1 MPVNQ
6 NTLRTSIFTLL
17 LVLSSLT
24 VFGQSVD
31 LQVVAMPGDGIYT
44 LLRRHGL
51 NPSEHL
57 SRFVEINKERFGKD
71 NGLIAGKEYTL
82 PALTAPETAAA
93 STTSIEVKTNGSKVS
108 GPAASAPETSVA
120 PAANTKR
127 IFEMPLFG
135 EKYARVEVKDQKLE
149 GAVYYLSSG
158 HGGPDPGAVGKYG
171 SYDVAE
177 DEYAYDVTIRLA
189 RVLMEHGATVY
200 MVIQDP
206 NDGIRDEGVLKM
218 DRDEVGYGGKVIP
231 LNQSARLRQRTEI
244 VNSLYPKHKGAY
256 QRMLAIHVDS
266 RSESQNIDVF
276 FYHHENSKDGEK
288 LAKNIHQ
295 TFTSKYKRY
304 QPNRDYSGNVTQ
316 RSSLYVI
323 KYSHPPTV
331 FIELGNIRND
341 KDQRRFVIPDNR
353 QALANWIYEGLLSD
367 YKGQ

>member
-1 MPVNQ
+1 MPINLIA
-6 NTLRTSIFTLL
+6 LRTSIITLL
-17 LVLSSLT
+17 LFLSSIA
-24 VFGQSVD
+24 VFGQSSN

-57 SRFVEINKERFGKD
+57 QKFVEMNKERFGKD

-82 PALTAPETAAA
+82 PEGATAAESNAVA
-93 STTSIEVKTNGSKVS
+93 SDNTRVATEVSKTRSDVSATPAKV
-108 GPAASAPETSVA
+108 AARVL
-120 PAANTKR
+120 
-127 IFEMPLFG
+127 EMPLFG
-135 EKYARVEVKDQKLE
+135 EKYSRVELKSSKLQ

-171 SYDVAE
+171 NHDLAE

-200 MVIQDP
+200 MIVQDP
-206 NDGIRDEGVLKM
+206 ENGIRDEGILKM
-218 DRDEVGYGGKVIP
+218 DRNEVVYPNKRIP
-231 LNQSARLRQRTEI
+231 LNHSARLRQRTEA
-244 VNSLYPKHKGAY
+244 VNSLYLKHKGAY

-276 FYHHENSKDGEK
+276 FYHHENSKDGEQ

-295 TFTSKYKRY
+295 TFTNKYRRY

-331 FIELGNIRND
+331 FIELGNIRNV

-367 YKGQ
+367 YTPQ